1 MLLVANIADH
11 TWSVPTS
18 SPEKTVTARPT
29 LPFFSTTRTLEPTP
43 PGEVVSSMLHDA
55 LTASRKTSGLRA
67 MMGAML
73 LRKWW
78 TGMLVVPAAT
88 ELVVRLHVLILHRT
102 A

>member
-1 MLLVANIADH
+1 MYPVINTARH
-11 TWSVPTS
+11 TCSVLTS
-18 SPEKTVTARPT
+18 SPQKIMTARPT

-43 PGEVVSSMLHDA
+43 PGEVVSSMLHVA

-73 LRKWW
+73 LRKWC
-78 TGMLVVPAAT
+78 TGMLVDPAAT
-88 ELVVRLHVLILHRT
+88 ELAVKLQALLWHGT

>member
-1 MLLVANIADH
+1 MIV
-11 TWSVPTS
+11 
-18 SPEKTVTARPT
+18 TVRPT
-29 LPFFSTTRTLEPTP
+29 LPFFSTTRTLEPPP
-43 PGEVVSSMLHDA
+43 PGEGVSSMLQVA

-88 ELVVRLHVLILHRT
+88 MLTVEL
-102 A
+102 